1 MTGHYEKVQMT
12 SPQYFYVDS
21 MNPSESGGTPL
32 SEKEVI
38 DLGLD
43 PKDPHPDVYK
53 DTTTDKNGNVVVK

>member
-1 MTGHYEKVQMT
+1 MTGHFEKVQMT

-21 MNPSESGGTPL
+21 LIPSESGGTPL

-43 PKDPHPDVYK
+43 PKDPYPDVYK
-53 DTTTDKNGNVVVK
+53 DTDKNGNVVVK

>member
-1 MTGHYEKVQMT
+1 
-12 SPQYFYVDS
+12 